1 MKKCIVLALALST
14 AVAGFAQDKA
24 EEKKD
29 GWAKT
34 GNFSF
39 LLNQSTFSNWQAG
52 GENNLSGN
60 LGLNYDFNY
69 KRGDLN
75 WDNKV
80 IASYGLVK
88 TENSNFT
95 KKTDDRFEFSSLIGK
110 KATGNWYYSGILN
123 FKTQFTKGYKYT
135 ETAGVETRN
144 AYTNFFSPAY
154 LNIGPGL
161 LWKKSDNLKVNISP
175 AASKFVIVDKDFTL
189 PDGAYFGVEEGK
201 SFKYELG
208 FYTSAYY
215 KFNIVENV
223 SVENILNLYSNYL
236 EDPQNVDLDYQLNI
250 VLKVNK
256 YLSTNIAFQTIY
268 DDNAFAGFQTRQVF
282 GLAANIKF

>member
-1 MKKCIVLALALST
+1 MKKYIVLILAFSVVTNL
-14 AVAGFAQDKA
+14 FAQDKV

-29 GWAKT
+29 GWVKK
-34 GNFSF
+34 GVFSF

-60 LGLNYDFNY
+60 LGANYDFNY
-69 KRGDLN
+69 KKGDFN
-75 WDNKV
+75 WDNKI

-88 TENSNFT
+88 TENSDYT
-95 KKTDDRFEFSSLIGK
+95 KKTDDRIEFNSLVGK
-110 KATGNWYYSGILN
+110 KAAGNWYYSGILN
-123 FKTQFTKGYKYT
+123 FKTQFTKGYNYT
-135 ETAGVETRN
+135 EVGGVETRTV
-144 AYTNFFSPAY
+144 YTNFFSPAY
-154 LNIGPGL
+154 LNVGPGL
-161 LWKKSDNLKVNISP
+161 LWKKSDDLKVNISP
-175 AASKFVIVDKDFTL
+175 ASSKLIIVDKALIL
-189 PDGAYFGVEEGK
+189 PNAAYFGVEQGE
-201 SFKYELG
+201 SIRYELG

-268 DDNAFAGFQTRQVF
+268 DDNAFTGFQTRQVF
-282 GLAANIKF
+282 GLAANLK

>member
-1 MKKCIVLALALST
+1 MRKYITLVLAILAVT
-14 AVAGFAQDKA
+14 YGFAQDKV

-29 GWAKT
+29 GWVKN

-60 LGLNYDFNY
+60 LGVNYDFNY
-69 KRGDLN
+69 KKGDLN

-88 TENSNFT
+88 TKTSAFT
-95 KKTDDRFEFSSLIGK
+95 QKTDDRMEFNSLIGK
-110 KATGNWYYSGILN
+110 KATGNWFYSGILN
-123 FKTQFTKGYKYT
+123 FKTQFTKGYNYSKV
-135 ETAGVETRN
+135 AGVETRT

-154 LNIGPGL
+154 LNVGPGM

-175 AASKFVIVDKDFTL
+175 ASSKFIFVDKAFTL
-189 PDGAYFGVEEGK
+189 PNAAYFGVDEGK
-201 SFKYELG
+201 SFRYELG

-215 KFNIVENV
+215 KFNIIENV